1 MAENIQKIKTRY
13 PFGGFYLEL
22 LPEAERKELESMPEE
37 VLLPES
43 KITTGLPDTM
53 LPIKPSGVM
62 QALRDEEAIA
72 RPVQRAVVEEDCT
85 DDDDIEAYV
94 RSLIQKNDR
103 RDEGGK
109 HREWVADVSVILV
122 EITGQ
127 GAERLL
133 GGEGERSSHFGFVL
147 SPATVVSLTVVD
159 RVLNPLRFE

>member
-53 LPIKPSGVM
+53 LPIKPSGVV

-85 DDDDIEAYV
+85 DDDDIGAYV

-109 HREWVADVSVILV
+109 HREWVADAIDDDYKHWFRCRVVIDAG
-122 EITGQ
+122 TGR
-127 GAERLL
+127 GKTSFEL
-133 GGEGERSSHFGFVL
+133 ET
-147 SPATVVSLTVVD
+147 SPFIEVFLFYCSA
-159 RVLNPLRFE
+159 PF

>member
-53 LPIKPSGVM
+53 LPIKPSGVV

-85 DDDDIEAYV
+85 DDDDIGAYV

-109 HREWVADVSVILV
+109 HREWVADAIDDDYKHWFRCRVVIDAG
-122 EITGQ
+122 TGRE
-127 GAERLL
+127 GKRALL
-133 GGEGERSSHFGFVL
+133 
-147 SPATVVSLTVVD
+147 
-159 RVLNPLRFE
+159 

>member
-85 DDDDIEAYV
+85 DDDDIGAYV
-94 RSLIQKNDR
+94 RSLIQKMIGVMKAENIGNGLR
-103 RDEGGK
+103 MLLMMIINTGS
-109 HREWVADVSVILV
+109 VAAL
-122 EITGQ
+122 
-127 GAERLL
+127 
-133 GGEGERSSHFGFVL
+133 
-147 SPATVVSLTVVD
+147 
-159 RVLNPLRFE
+159 

>member
-53 LPIKPSGVM
+53 LPIKPSGVV

-85 DDDDIEAYV
+85 DDDDIGAYV
-94 RSLIQKNDR
+94 RSLIQKMIGVMKAENIENGLR
-103 RDEGGK
+103 MLLMMIINTGS
-109 HREWVADVSVILV
+109 VAAL
-122 EITGQ
+122 
-127 GAERLL
+127 
-133 GGEGERSSHFGFVL
+133 
-147 SPATVVSLTVVD
+147 
-159 RVLNPLRFE
+159 

>member
-53 LPIKPSGVM
+53 LPIKPSGVV

-85 DDDDIEAYV
+85 DDDDIGAYV
-94 RSLIQKNDR
+94 RSLIQKMIGVMKAENIGNGLR
-103 RDEGGK
+103 MLLMMIINTGS
-109 HREWVADVSVILV
+109 VAAL
-122 EITGQ
+122 
-127 GAERLL
+127 
-133 GGEGERSSHFGFVL
+133 
-147 SPATVVSLTVVD
+147 
-159 RVLNPLRFE
+159 

>member
-53 LPIKPSGVM
+53 LPIKPSGVV

-72 RPVQRAVVEEDCT
+72 RPVQRAVVEHRLWKRVKLHHLR
-85 DDDDIEAYV
+85 DDVKI
-94 RSLIQKNDR
+94 DR
-103 RDEGGK
+103 
-109 HREWVADVSVILV
+109 
-122 EITGQ
+122 
-127 GAERLL
+127 
-133 GGEGERSSHFGFVL
+133 
-147 SPATVVSLTVVD
+147 
-159 RVLNPLRFE
+159 